1 MIVNDQKKFKKKTDY
16 DNMGKKPLELC
27 NWIKNREKKLRSS
40 QSKLA

>member
-1 MIVNDQKKFKKKTDY
+1 MIKKNLKKKTDY
-16 DNMGKKPLELC
+16 DNMGKKPLVLC